1 MHAVLTRVDVFS
13 CHVSCCVVGKIR
25 REEHILVRIFYTV
38 RVETHTGRE
47 MMVDGRLSYG
57 GIYSCAK
64 TEYNHVMILLWATR
78 SFNIFKSTAFFECFT
93 TPERQE
99 TVMVWC
105 VWYDALLLP
114 CPLRLT
120 TTRKLEFSSWLHT
133 MIIARARRYLHKT
146 R

>member
-25 REEHILVRIFYTV
+25 REEHILVRNFYTV

-64 TEYNHVMILLWATR
+64 TEYNHGTVRNPGRIKPLLASR
-78 SFNIFKSTAFFECFT
+78 KRASKRKQQA
-93 TPERQE
+93 Q
-99 TVMVWC
+99 
-105 VWYDALLLP
+105 ALLSDVP
-114 CPLRLT
+114 RTVPLVNPPY
-120 TTRKLEFSSWLHT
+120 ESSNTQLCKVASWSP
-133 MIIARARRYLHKT
+133 
-146 R
+146 